1 MSFDHG
7 RNRISL
13 YISHILR
20 TDRTDSRMQT
30 MVSAGCRGRLQ
41 SNGGRAMASRRIGIP
56 SRKSKSPMAKAPK
69 ARVKSASSKFASFC
83 INKNAPVKKRN
94 ARRITEKILRQ
105 RMRSHFAALSF
116 FCCLTSVM
124 TSLRSVLVSAE
135 GRAIRSPRQSSSTD
149 TDSAAARSSSR
160 ATSG

>member
-1 MSFDHG
+1 
-7 RNRISL
+7 
-13 YISHILR
+13 
-20 TDRTDSRMQT
+20 
-30 MVSAGCRGRLQ
+30 MVFAGCWGRLQ

-56 SRKSKSPMAKAPK
+56 SRKSKSPMAKGPK

-116 FCCLTSVM
+116 FCWRASQI
-124 TSLRSVLVSAE
+124 TSLRSALVSTE
-135 GRAIRSPRQSSSTD
+135 GKAIRSPQQSSSID
-149 TDSAAARSSSR
+149 TDSAAARSSNR
-160 ATSG
+160 EMSG

>member
-1 MSFDHG
+1 
-7 RNRISL
+7 
-13 YISHILR
+13 
-20 TDRTDSRMQT
+20 

-56 SRKSKSPMAKAPK
+56 SRKSISPMAKAPK

-116 FCCLTSVM
+116 FCCLTSAM

-149 TDSAAARSSSR
+149 TDSAAARSSNR
-160 ATSG
+160 EMSG